1 MKISLNPNSYIII
14 EKDGNT
20 VKFGIKTKEG
30 RDSYIISTSLQKEHV
45 DKIIAELI
53 SLRTRIVDVE
63 EREED

>member
-1 MKISLNPNSYIII
+1 VKVSLNSNSYIII
-14 EKDGNT
+14 EKDGNS

-53 SLRTRIVDVE
+53 SLRTRIGNVE
-63 EREED
+63 EEKD